1 MISYF
6 TLQDFI
12 DFFLPP
18 SYGGNVS
25 SQKQKKKKTFQ
36 DFKGTENIEFAK
48 NLHFDSVN
56 VAITTKL
63 CIYIF
68 LELSKLKQQDAK

>member
-25 SQKQKKKKTFQ
+25 SQKQKKKTFQ
-36 DFKGTENIEFAK
+36 VFKGIEKIEFAI
-48 NLHFDSVN
+48 NLHCDWAN
-56 VAITTKL
+56 GVAIITKL

-68 LELSKLKQQDAK
+68 L